1 MKAVVYTKYG
11 PPNVLQL
18 KEVEKPSPK
27 EDEILIKVYAS
38 TVTKGDC
45 ELRSQEIPNLIW
57 FIVRLIFG
65 LRKPKKNILGLEL
78 AGEIES
84 VGSKVQRFSPGEMVF
99 ATTGA
104 RFGAHAEYVCLPSKN
119 VIAEKP
125 TNTTFEEAA
134 TVPNGG
140 LNALHYLRKANI
152 RQGEK
157 ILIIGAAGN
166 FGTFAIQL
174 AKHFG
179 AEVTGVDSTQ
189 KLDVM
194 RSIGADHVIDYRQ
207 QHFTKNGKTYDVI
220 LDMICNTSFS
230 RIKRSLE
237 PNGRYL
243 LANPQGLFQMLAGK
257 VVSMMRNLPGQKG
270 KKIIMEFATDRTE
283 DLVFLKT
290 LIEEGK
296 LKCIVDRCYSL
307 EEVPAAHRY
316 VETGEKQGNVAITIN
331 NVLDCHGDN

>member
-1 MKAVVYTKYG
+1 M
-11 PPNVLQL
+11 
-18 KEVEKPSPK
+18 
-27 EDEILIKVYAS
+27 
-38 TVTKGDC
+38 
-45 ELRSQEIPNLIW
+45 
-57 FIVRLIFG
+57 
-65 LRKPKKNILGLEL
+65 
-78 AGEIES
+78 
-84 VGSKVQRFSPGEMVF
+84 
-99 ATTGA
+99 
-104 RFGAHAEYVCLPSKN
+104 
-119 VIAEKP
+119 
-125 TNTTFEEAA
+125 
-134 TVPNGG
+134 
-140 LNALHYLRKANI
+140 HYLRKANI
-152 RQGEK
+152 RKGEK
-157 ILIIGAAGN
+157 ILINGAAGN

-189 KLDVM
+189 KLEVM

-207 QHFTKNGKTYDVI
+207 QHFTRNGKTYDVI

-257 VVSMMRNLPGQKG
+257 GVSMMRNLPGQKG

-283 DLVFLKT
+283 DLVYLKT
-290 LIEEGK
+290 LIEKGK

-307 EEVPAAHRY
+307 EEVPEAHRY

-331 NVLDCHGDN
+331 EIPDN